1 MNGCNAKQINTIRAT
16 RAAKQQ
22 CLEQRVEGLKRRA
35 DRVHKRISLSGCAA
49 GGGIDPPVCAGE
61 INLRP
66 VGSII
71 DHRGDLRIFVRQ
83 RRRHIVLGDA
93 EAHRQE
99 DHRNHAVGAESAV
112 QRGDELADHL
122 VGIDAVQE
130 CGHIAA
136 RYITQNVL
144 QQRAQLSDYLI
155 GLILIQA
162 IGAPIKNTG
171 QVLVLTPVDIR
182 ILRILNNLKE
192 LTDDSIRILGKE
204 VGKHVVDSR
213 ALLHA
218 GHIDKQILICLDG
231 IHQIAQQESTDF
243 GCISSNGHADS
254 NNRTLLLIRIRNILI
269 LRSQAGERIPV
280 NGLISKAHLL
290 CGDLYATDFG
300 SRSRRNSTQQR
311 AEQILDQSV
320 QIGQIKHAVHVQ
332 TAADNSA
339 DNTGVRDGIDQL
351 IESLLKYIVVCHV
364 SDQREKICQ
373 FRDWIFQNCLH
384 AVQDRIQDMSNY
396 GNCRLI
402 ATC

>member
-1 MNGCNAKQINTIRAT
+1 MDGRDTEQINAFRTA
-16 RAAKQQ
+16 RAAEQQ
-22 CLEQRVEGLKRRA
+22 RLEQRVKGLERRA
-35 DRVHKRISLSGCAA
+35 DCVHKRISLSSCAA
-49 GGGIDPPVCAGE
+49 GGGIDPPVCTGE

-66 VGSII
+66 VGGVI
-71 DHRGDLRIFVRQ
+71 DNRRNLRIIVCQ
-83 RRRHIVLGDA
+83 RRDDVVLRDI
-93 EAHRQE
+93 EAHCQE
-99 DHRNHAVGAESAV
+99 YKRNSAIGPKGAV
-112 QRGDELADHL
+112 QRSDKLADHFI
-122 VGIDAVQE
+122 GIDAVQE

-136 RYITQNVL
+136 RHIAQNVL
-144 QQRAQLSDYLI
+144 QQRAKLSDHLI

-162 IGAPIKNTG
+162 IGAPIKDTG
-171 QVLVLTPVDIR
+171 QILVLTPVDIR
-182 ILRILNNLKE
+182 ILRILNNLKK
-192 LTDDSIRILGKE
+192 LANNSIRIFGKE
-204 VGKHVVDSR
+204 IGKHVMDGR

-218 GHIDKQILICLDG
+218 GHVDEQVLIRLDG